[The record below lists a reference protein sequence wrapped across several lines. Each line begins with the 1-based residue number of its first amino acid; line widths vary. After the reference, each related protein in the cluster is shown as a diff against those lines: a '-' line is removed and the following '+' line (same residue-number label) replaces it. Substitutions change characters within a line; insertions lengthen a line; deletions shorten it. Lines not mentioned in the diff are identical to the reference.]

1 MIRSLLA
8 AAALL
13 FLAVAPAQAQAQA
26 AAPAAEEPAWVR
38 PDLQR
43 MVQPDNAGR
52 LAALKALLDE
62 RQIPYAIQTFAGSTE
77 SKGVPGHNVVITL
90 GDGPRDLV
98 LGAHYDA
105 VVQANGRALDGVVD
119 NGASVVALV
128 QAAQA
133 LSAYSAKHRIIII
146 FFDQEE
152 LGLLGSKAWLA
163 QADRSRIDAAV
174 IFDVNAY
181 GDSVIFGGMKS
192 DTQGQVRASMNAVCA
207 RRLLDCMRFDTF
219 PPSDDIPFADAGI
232 PVVSV
237 GQQPAADAHQ
247 LWLLMHKG
255 PQAGLAQGV
264 VPRVFTLIHSPGD
277 VMGAVEPA
285 AVNRAFELAF
295 DLIQDL
301 DDRYAPP
308 AQ

>member
-1 MIRSLLA
+1 MIRTFLA
-8 AAALL
+8 LCGL
-13 FLAVAPAQAQAQA
+13 FLAAVPAQAQT
-26 AAPAAEEPAWVR
+26 AAPLAEEPAWVR
-38 PDLQR
+38 QDLQR

-52 LAALKALLDE
+52 LTALRALLDE
-62 RQIPYAIQTFAGSTE
+62 RQISYSIQTFAGSVA
-77 SKGVPGHNVVITL
+77 SKGVAGHNVVITL

-105 VVQANGRALDGVVD
+105 VVQENGRALDGVVD

-128 QAAQA
+128 QAAGA

-192 DTQGQVRASMNAVCA
+192 DSGGQVRASMNAVCA
-207 RRLLDCMRFDTF
+207 RRLLDCMRFDNF
-219 PPSDDIPFADAGI
+219 PPSDDQSFAAAGI

-247 LWLLMHKG
+247 MWLLMHKG
-255 PQAGLAQGV
+255 PQSGLAQGV
-264 VPRVFTLIHSPGD
+264 VPRVFTLIHSPDD
-277 VMGAVEPA
+277 VMAAVEPA
-285 AVNRAFELAF
+285 AVNRAFEMAF

-301 DDRYAPP
+301 DDRYAATPR
-308 AQ
+308 

>member
-1 MIRSLLA
+1 MIRTFFVLCA
-8 AAALL
+8 L
-13 FLAVAPAQAQAQA
+13 FLAAAPAQAQT
-26 AAPAAEEPAWVR
+26 AAPPAEEPAWVR
-38 PDLQR
+38 SDLQR

-52 LAALKALLDE
+52 LTALKALLDE
-62 RQIPYAIQTFAGSTE
+62 RQIPYTIQTFAGSTE
-77 SKGVPGHNVVITL
+77 SKGVAGHNVVITL

-105 VVQANGRALDGVVD
+105 VIQANGRALDGVVD

-133 LSAYSAKHRIIII
+133 LSAYNAKHRIIII

-219 PPSDDIPFADAGI
+219 PPSDDRPFADAGI

-247 LWLLMHKG
+247 MWLLMHKG

-264 VPRVFTLIHSPGD
+264 APRVFTLIHTPAD

-301 DDRYAPP
+301 DDRYALP

>member
-13 FLAVAPAQAQAQA
+13 LLAVVPA
-26 AAPAAEEPAWVR
+26 AAQPVVEPSPEDPAWVR
-38 PDLQR
+38 PELQR
-43 MVQPDNAGR
+43 LVRPDNAGR
-52 LAALKALLDE
+52 LAALKAMLDE
-62 RQIPYAIQTFAGSTE
+62 KQIPYAVQDFPGSPE
-77 SKGVPGHNVVITL
+77 SGGVAGHNVVVTL

-105 VVQANGRALDGVVD
+105 VIQDNGRAVDGLVD

-128 QAAQA
+128 RAAEA
-133 LSAYSAKHRIIII
+133 FSAYSAKHRIIII

-174 IFDVNAY
+174 IFDVDAY
-181 GDSVIFGGMKS
+181 GDTFIYGGMKS
-192 DTQGQVRASMNAVCA
+192 DTQGQVRASMDAICA
-207 RRLLDCMRFDTF
+207 RRVLDCLRFDNF
-219 PPSDDIPFADAGI
+219 PPSDDQSFAAAGI

-237 GQQPAADAHQ
+237 GQQPAVDAHQ

-255 PQAGLAQGV
+255 SESGLAPGV
-264 VPRVFTLIHSPGD
+264 VPRVFTLIHTPADRMS
-277 VMGAVEPA
+277 AVEPR
-285 AVNRAFELAF
+285 AVERAFVMAF

-301 DDRYAPP
+301 DDRYAAPER
-308 AQ
+308 

>member
-8 AAALL
+8 ANAFL
-13 FLAVAPAQAQAQA
+13 FLAAAPAQAQTAAQ
-26 AAPAAEEPAWVR
+26 PGEEPAWVR
-38 PDLQR
+38 SDLQR

-52 LAALKALLDE
+52 LTALKALLDE
-62 RQIPYAIQTFAGSTE
+62 RQIPYTIQTFAGSTE
-77 SKGVPGHNVVITL
+77 SKGVAGHNVVITL

-163 QADRSRIDAAV
+163 QADKSRIDAAV

-181 GDSVIFGGMKS
+181 GDSVIFGGLKS
-192 DTQGQVRASMNAVCA
+192 DRQGQVRASMNAVCA

-219 PPSDDIPFADAGI
+219 PPSDDRSFADAGI

-247 LWLLMHKG
+247 MWLLMHKG

-264 VPRVFTLIHSPGD
+264 VPRVFTLIHTPAD
-277 VMGAVEPA
+277 VMAAVEPA
-285 AVNRAFELAF
+285 AVNRAFEMAF

-301 DDRYAPP
+301 DDRYAAAPR
-308 AQ
+308 

>member
-1 MIRSLLA
+1 MEPPQQGLPLAQEKGWPAIAAGDHTLILAPTGSGKTLTAFLWGIDRLMTEPVPERERRTRLLYISP
-8 AAALL
+8 L
-13 FLAVAPAQAQAQA
+13 
-26 AAPAAEEPAWVR
+26 
-38 PDLQR
+38 
-43 MVQPDNAGR
+43 
-52 LAALKALLDE
+52 
-62 RQIPYAIQTFAGSTE
+62 
-77 SKGVPGHNVVITL
+77 
-90 GDGPRDLV
+90 
-98 LGAHYDA
+98 
-105 VVQANGRALDGVVD
+105 RALDGVVD

-163 QADRSRIDAAV
+163 QADKSRIDAAV

-181 GDSVIFGGMKS
+181 GDSVIFGGLKS
-192 DTQGQVRASMNAVCA
+192 DRQGQVRASMNAVCA

-219 PPSDDIPFADAGI
+219 PPSDDRSFADAGI

-247 LWLLMHKG
+247 MWLLMHKG

-264 VPRVFTLIHSPGD
+264 VPRVFTLIHTPAD
-277 VMGAVEPA
+277 VMAAVEPA
-285 AVNRAFELAF
+285 AVNRAFEMAF

-301 DDRYAPP
+301 DDRYAAAPR
-308 AQ
+308 

>member
-1 MIRSLLA
+1 
-8 AAALL
+8 
-13 FLAVAPAQAQAQA
+13 
-26 AAPAAEEPAWVR
+26 
-38 PDLQR
+38 
-43 MVQPDNAGR
+43 
-52 LAALKALLDE
+52 
-62 RQIPYAIQTFAGSTE
+62 
-77 SKGVPGHNVVITL
+77 VVVTI

-105 VVQANGRALDGVVD
+105 VVQADGRTLDGVID

-128 QAAQA
+128 RAAES
-133 LSAYSAKHRIIII
+133 LSAYSAKHRIFIV

-255 PQAGLAQGV
+255 PQSGLAQGV
-264 VPRVFTLIHSPGD
+264 MPRVFTLIHTPGD

-301 DDRYAPP
+301 DDRYPVSR
-308 AQ
+308 

>member
-8 AAALL
+8 AFALL
-13 FLAVAPAQAQAQA
+13 FLAAAPAQAQTAAQ
-26 AAPAAEEPAWVR
+26 PALEPAWVR
-38 PDLQR
+38 QDLQR

-52 LAALKALLDE
+52 LTALKALLDE
-62 RQIPYAIQTFAGSTE
+62 RQIPYTIQTFAGSTE
-77 SKGVPGHNVVITL
+77 SKGVAGHNVVITL

-105 VVQANGRALDGVVD
+105 VVQENGRALDGVVD

-181 GDSVIFGGMKS
+181 GDTVMFGGMKS
-192 DTQGQVRASMNAVCA
+192 DTRGQVRASMNAVCA
-207 RRLLDCMRFDTF
+207 RRMLDCMRFDTY

-247 LWLLMHKG
+247 MWLLMHKG
-255 PQAGLAQGV
+255 PRSGLAQGV
-264 VPRVFTLIHSPGD
+264 LPSVFTLIHTPGD

-285 AVNRAFELAF
+285 AVNRAFEMAF

-301 DDRYAPP
+301 DDRYADAPR
-308 AQ
+308 